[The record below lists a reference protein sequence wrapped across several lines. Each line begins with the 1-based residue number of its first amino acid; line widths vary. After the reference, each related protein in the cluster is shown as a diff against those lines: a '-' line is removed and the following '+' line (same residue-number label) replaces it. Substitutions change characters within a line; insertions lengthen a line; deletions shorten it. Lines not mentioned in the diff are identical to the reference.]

1 MITLVGVGHV
11 FAISNS
17 IKEII
22 RSKRPEVVCLELD
35 PARYHA
41 LMNRDEPRRV
51 PLQYRLLAYFQTR
64 MADKFG
70 TQVGDEM
77 VAAVEAAGEVGAKVA
92 LIDMDAARV
101 FGQLW
106 RRMSLKERVN
116 LFGGAFIGL
125 FVSKEKVEAEMNR
138 YEGNEAQY
146 MDTLGEGFP
155 TIKEVLI
162 DDRNKHMA
170 EALKSLATQHGSILA
185 VVGDGH
191 VPGLMEQLKPL
202 DLEAV
207 RLKDLRTGNMRPSAT
222 GSEVST
228 SFWYHTE

>member
-11 FAISNS
+11 FAISDS
-17 IKEII
+17 VKEII
-22 RSKRPEVVCLELD
+22 RSRRPEVVCLELD
-35 PARYHA
+35 PARYQS
-41 LMNRDEPRRV
+41 LMHRDEPRSI

-64 MADKFG
+64 MAEKFE

-106 RRMSLKERVN
+106 RKMSLREKLS
-116 LFGGAFIGL
+116 LFGGAFVGL
-125 FVSKEKVEAEMNR
+125 FVSKEKVEEEMTR

-146 MDTLGEGFP
+146 LDTLGKGFP

-170 EALKSLATQHGSILA
+170 AMLRSLASQNASVLA

-191 VPGLMEQLKPL
+191 VSGLLEQLKPL
-202 DLEAV
+202 DAEAI
-207 RLKDLRTGNMRPSAT
+207 RLKDLRGGKAQPSQT

-228 SFWYHTE
+228 SFWYHSE

>member
-11 FAISNS
+11 FAISDS
-17 IKEII
+17 VKAVI
-22 RSKRPEVVCLELD
+22 RSRRPEVVCLELD
-35 PARYHA
+35 PGRYHS
-41 LMNRDEPRRV
+41 LTHKDEARSV

-77 VAAVEAAGEVGAKVA
+77 LAAAEAAGEVGARVA

-106 RRMSLKERVN
+106 RKMSLKEKVS
-116 LFGGAFIGL
+116 LFGGAFVGL
-125 FVSKEKVEAEMNR
+125 LVSKEKVEEEMNR

-146 MDTLGEGFP
+146 IETLGTGFP

-170 EALKSLATQHGSILA
+170 DALRSLSSQHGSIVA

-191 VPGLMEQLKPL
+191 VPGLMEQLKLLNP
-202 DLEAV
+202 EAV
-207 RLKDLRTGNMRPSAT
+207 RLKDLRSGMPQPAAA
-222 GSEVST
+222 GSEVTS
-228 SFWYHTE
+228 SFWYHSE